1 MLHPAASGN
10 SAFWLSCSGV
20 QASVPSKLAATYP
33 SLIAVLADAA
43 DPSAAPGAP
52 TTATFST
59 AGGVSWT
66 AFAKGNS
73 GPADQ
78 AQIFEDLVVPGL
90 QASMGWQTWRTQ
102 FGAFGPEAC
111 RYDPNQSMNNT
122 CGIQPGSLASV
133 DIQNLSVPAGL
144 AGTLRAAASPA
155 TAGEEPQS
163 SGDGLVQPP
172 VAAWRS
178 CDDHSKWGAALPLD
192 GSSGSSS
199 GSGISAEPPP
209 APWVCFC
216 DNNR

>member
-90 QASMGWQTWRTQ
+90 QASMGWQTWRTAY
-102 FGAFGPEAC
+102 GNFGPETC
-111 RYDPNQSMNNT
+111 LYDAYESQNAT
-122 CGIQPGSLASV
+122 CGIQPGGWASIN
-133 DIQNLSVPAGL
+133 IQNLSVPAGV
-144 AGTLRAAASPA
+144 P
-155 TAGEEPQS
+155 
-163 SGDGLVQPP
+163 PP
-172 VAAWRS
+172 VDPWAA
-178 CDDHSKWGAALPLD
+178 
-192 GSSGSSS
+192 
-199 GSGISAEPPP
+199 PPVT
-209 APWVCFC
+209 AWM
-216 DNNR
+216 R